1 MARMVFQEEVH
12 PGTIK
17 AMACAICLFSGKL
30 MFVLYF
36 LLYTLSWREKREC
49 CQVQICQLFF
59 FFFFFV
65 AAIPV
70 LLVLLFSFSRS
81 DGDYPLFFSPLL
93 LFLSQFCFGIMV
105 VTYFFTFFLTF
116 PSLLFASF
124 HSIKKKGLVRFP
136 WNGGS
141 VCMACESKLR

>member
-1 MARMVFQEEVH
+1 MAQMVFQEEVR
-12 PGTIK
+12 PETIK
-17 AMACAICLFSGKL
+17 ATACAICLFSGKL

-49 CQVQICQLFF
+49 CRVQICRLFF
-59 FFFFFV
+59 FFFLRSHHTCSFSLTFFSFKV
-65 AAIPV
+65 IAIILCFFFPFTTFLV
-70 LLVLLFSFSRS
+70 SILLRYHGCYLFYFFPNFSFSF
-81 DGDYPLFFSPLL
+81 LF
-93 LFLSQFCFGIMV
+93 
-105 VTYFFTFFLTF
+105 T
-116 PSLLFASF
+116 SF